1 MIRRISSRRCV
12 CATTS
17 RRPALLCPMRIQRSS
32 PTEWSGSGIVM
43 ERGSPKAVAASAKS
57 TPCLRRFAA
66 ALARSHM
73 NWSTPRIY
81 QISDTAPLP
90 NGSRLS
96 CGAKLEYSQT
106 ELYSAECRRVTR
118 SIEDGRRQLQAH
130 VRRQPW
136 LGPPHGLFCGATMRR
151 ESKIG
156 LRCRTTGGSR
166 RVSPRASIMTISW
179 KKPIPR
185 TSS

>member
-1 MIRRISSRRCV
+1 MTWTAAMTVS
-12 CATTS
+12 
-17 RRPALLCPMRIQRSS
+17 
-32 PTEWSGSGIVM
+32 
-43 ERGSPKAVAASAKS
+43 KAVASAVSQVAASLLEPHILPAKK
-57 TPCLRRFAA
+57 AIA
-66 ALARSHM
+66 
-73 NWSTPRIY
+73 
-81 QISDTAPLP
+81 TAPMSADERRNADTVFVEMCLKRP